1 MVHVTRLSVVP
12 LNLDTQELSK
22 VTRTL
27 EDLLGHACLSAQVID
42 VIMDLFL
49 ELVETLLG
57 SSGHLDELGSAQLF
71 GVCLVHLLQDALLLV
86 AFAEDQE
93 LKLLLERVS
102 RKDQAT
108 SILVSKLV
116 HALGAQLL
124 VERRVK

>member
-1 MVHVTRLSVVP
+1 
-12 LNLDTQELSK
+12 
-22 VTRTL
+22 
-27 EDLLGHACLSAQVID
+27 
-42 VIMDLFL
+42 MDLFL
-49 ELVETLLG
+49 ELIETLLG

-116 HALGAQLL
+116 HALGAQLV